1 MDQLLYTIDETAEIL
16 CSSRTSVYRLIKSG
30 RLMSVKVSGS
40 RRVTRQAIERFVA
53 SLEKQ
58 SQHEIIGWGPR

>member
-16 CSSRTSVYRLIKSG
+16 RSSRTSVYRLIKSG
-30 RLMSVKVSGS
+30 LLVSVKVSGS
-40 RRVTRQAIERFVA
+40 RRVTRQAIERFIT

-58 SQHEIIGWGPR
+58 SQYQSIGWDPR

>member
-16 CSSRTSVYRLIKSG
+16 RSSRTSVYRLIKSG
-30 RLMSVKVSGS
+30 LLVSVKVSGS
-40 RRVTRQAIERFVA
+40 RRVTGQAIERFIA

-58 SQHEIIGWGPR
+58 SQHQSIGWDPR